1 MSFKENLQ
9 YLRGSRNM
17 TQEQLAML
25 LGVSRQAISK
35 WESEKAYPEM
45 DKLLM
50 LCDMFGVTLD
60 DLVMG
65 DARASAGCG
74 GAGRVDLAADTD
86 GVAASV
92 GVADAAVGAVPGVIG
107 FAASQVAGMSDSGES
122 DVRDTNPNV
131 CASVSGE
138 SDAQGA
144 KTGVQLSVSPESD
157 TRDGTDIPQSVPRH
171 IVQDVVGYDSHMRRF
186 AWLIAI
192 GVAAIILGVAVGM
205 LFSPEGSVL
214 GPSPVNDVLVTVCTL
229 VGAMV
234 GLALLIPAG
243 IMHGDFRRRHPYVQ
257 DFYTNEDKSRASV
270 VLAIGVAIGAVLIL
284 AGVCVRVFC
293 DEFVAD
299 GDAGWP
305 DSVLLAC
312 VAAAVFCFIMSGMT
326 HDKVNVDKYNREAE
340 EESVREGRSVPHP
353 TMSESDRF
361 YSRLTGA
368 ICGVIM
374 LLATVVALLMLF
386 LGTAGSDA
394 DAWMK
399 VFWVPWPIGG
409 VLCGVVDIIVSLVKE
424 ARRR

>member
-17 TQEQLAML
+17 TQEQLAMR

-65 DARASAGCG
+65 DVRASAGCG

-92 GVADAAVGAVPGVIG
+92 GVGDAAVGEVPGVIG
-107 FAASQVAGMSDSGES
+107 FAASQVAGMSD
-122 DVRDTNPNV
+122 
-131 CASVSGE
+131 SGE

-157 TRDGTDIPQSVPRH
+157 TRDGADIPQSVPRH

-386 LGTAGSDA
+386 LGMAGSDV

-409 VLCGVVDIIVSLVKE
+409 VLCGVVGIIVPLVKE

>member
-65 DARASAGCG
+65 DVRASAGCG

-86 GVAASV
+86 GVAVSV
-92 GVADAAVGAVPGVIG
+92 GAADAAVGAVPGVIG
-107 FAASQVAGMSDSGES
+107 FAASQVAGM
-122 DVRDTNPNV
+122 
-131 CASVSGE
+131 SVSGE

-186 AWLIAI
+186 TWLIAI

-229 VGAMV
+229 VGAIV

-257 DFYTNEDKSRASV
+257 DFYTDEDKSRASV

-293 DEFVAD
+293 DELVAD

-386 LGTAGSDA
+386 LGMAGSDV

-409 VLCGVVDIIVSLVKE
+409 VLCGVVGIIMPLVKE

>member
-65 DARASAGCG
+65 DVRASAGCG
-74 GAGRVDLAADTD
+74 GARRVDLAADTD

-107 FAASQVAGMSDSGES
+107 FAASQVAGMSD
-122 DVRDTNPNV
+122 
-131 CASVSGE
+131 SGE

-305 DSVLLAC
+305 DSILLAC

-361 YSRLTGA
+361 YRRLTGA

>member
-25 LGVSRQAISK
+25 LGVSWQAISK
-35 WESEKAYPEM
+35 WESDKAYPEM

-65 DARASAGCG
+65 DVRASAGCG

-86 GVAASV
+86 GAAASV

-107 FAASQVAGMSDSGES
+107 FAASQVAGMSD
-122 DVRDTNPNV
+122 
-131 CASVSGE
+131 SGE

-257 DFYTNEDKSRASV
+257 DFYTDEDKSRASV

-293 DEFVAD
+293 DELVAD

-312 VAAAVFCFIMSGMT
+312 VAAAAFCFIMSGMT

>member
-65 DARASAGCG
+65 DVRASAGCG

-122 DVRDTNPNV
+122 D
-131 CASVSGE
+131 
-138 SDAQGA
+138 AQGA

-186 AWLIAI
+186 TWLIAI

-229 VGAMV
+229 VGAIV

-257 DFYTNEDKSRASV
+257 DFYTDEDKSRASV

-293 DEFVAD
+293 DELVAD

-340 EESVREGRSVPHP
+340 EESVREGRSVPHS

-386 LGTAGSDA
+386 LGMAGSDV

-409 VLCGVVDIIVSLVKE
+409 VLCGVVGIIVPLVKE

>member
-65 DARASAGCG
+65 DVRASAGCG

-92 GVADAAVGAVPGVIG
+92 GVADAAVGEVPGVIG
-107 FAASQVAGMSDSGES
+107 FAASQVAGMSD
-122 DVRDTNPNV
+122 
-131 CASVSGE
+131 SGE

-157 TRDGTDIPQSVPRH
+157 TRDGADIPQSVPRH

-361 YSRLTGA
+361 YRRLTGA

-409 VLCGVVDIIVSLVKE
+409 VLCGVVGIIVPLVKE

>member
-65 DARASAGCG
+65 DVRASAGCG

-107 FAASQVAGMSDSGES
+107 FAASQVAGMS
-122 DVRDTNPNV
+122 
-131 CASVSGE
+131 VSGE

-171 IVQDVVGYDSHMRRF
+171 IGQDVVGYDSHMRRF

-229 VGAMV
+229 VGTIV

-257 DFYTNEDKSRASV
+257 DFYTDEDKSRASV

-284 AGVCVRVFC
+284 AGVCVLVFC
-293 DEFVAD
+293 DELVAD

-340 EESVREGRSVPHP
+340 EESVHEGRSVPHP

-386 LGTAGSDA
+386 LGMAGSDV
-394 DAWMK
+394 DVWMK

-409 VLCGVVDIIVSLVKE
+409 VLCGVVGIIVPLVKE

>member
-65 DARASAGCG
+65 DVHASAGCG

-92 GVADAAVGAVPGVIG
+92 GVGDAAVGEVPGVIG
-107 FAASQVAGMSDSGES
+107 FAASQVAGMSD
-122 DVRDTNPNV
+122 
-131 CASVSGE
+131 SGE

-340 EESVREGRSVPHP
+340 EESAREGRSVPHP

-361 YSRLTGA
+361 YRRLTSA

-374 LLATVVALLMLF
+374 LLATVIALLMLF
-386 LGTAGSDA
+386 LGTAGSDV

-409 VLCGVVDIIVSLVKE
+409 VLCGVVGIIVPLVKE

>member
-35 WESEKAYPEM
+35 WESEKACPEM

-65 DARASAGCG
+65 DVRASAGCG

-107 FAASQVAGMSDSGES
+107 FAASQVAGMSD
-122 DVRDTNPNV
+122 
-131 CASVSGE
+131 SGE

-361 YSRLTGA
+361 YSRLTSA

-374 LLATVVALLMLF
+374 LLATVIALLMLF
-386 LGTAGSDA
+386 LGTAGSDV

-409 VLCGVVDIIVSLVKE
+409 VLCGVVGIIVPLVKE

>member
-65 DARASAGCG
+65 DVRASAGCG

-122 DVRDTNPNV
+122 DV
-131 CASVSGE
+131 
-138 SDAQGA
+138 
-144 KTGVQLSVSPESD
+144 
-157 TRDGTDIPQSVPRH
+157 RDGTDIPQSVPRH

-340 EESVREGRSVPHP
+340 EESAREGRSVPHP

-361 YSRLTGA
+361 YRRLTSA

-374 LLATVVALLMLF
+374 LLATVIALLMLF
-386 LGTAGSDA
+386 LGTAGSDV

-409 VLCGVVDIIVSLVKE
+409 VLCGVVGIIVPLVKE

>member
-65 DARASAGCG
+65 DVRASAGCG

-92 GVADAAVGAVPGVIG
+92 GVGDAAVGEVPGVIG
-107 FAASQVAGMSDSGES
+107 FAASQVAGMSD
-122 DVRDTNPNV
+122 
-131 CASVSGE
+131 SGE

-229 VGAMV
+229 VGAIV

-257 DFYTNEDKSRASV
+257 DFYTDEDKSRASV

-293 DEFVAD
+293 DELVAD

-312 VAAAVFCFIMSGMT
+312 VAAAAFCFIMSGMT

-386 LGTAGSDA
+386 LGMAGSDV

-409 VLCGVVDIIVSLVKE
+409 VLCGVVGIIVPLVKE

>member
-35 WESEKAYPEM
+35 WESEKACPEM

-65 DARASAGCG
+65 DVRASAGCG

-122 DVRDTNPNV
+122 D
-131 CASVSGE
+131 
-138 SDAQGA
+138 AQGA

-186 AWLIAI
+186 TWLIAI
-192 GVAAIILGVAVGM
+192 GVAAIILGVAVGWV
-205 LFSPEGSVL
+205 FSPEGSVL

-229 VGAMV
+229 VGAIV

-257 DFYTNEDKSRASV
+257 DFYTDEDKSRASV

-284 AGVCVRVFC
+284 AGVCVQVFC
-293 DEFVAD
+293 DELVAD

-340 EESVREGRSVPHP
+340 EESVREGRSVPHS

-386 LGTAGSDA
+386 LGMAGSDV

-409 VLCGVVDIIVSLVKE
+409 VLCGVVGIIVPLVKE

>member
-65 DARASAGCG
+65 DVRASAGCG

-107 FAASQVAGMSDSGES
+107 FAASQVAGM
-122 DVRDTNPNV
+122 
-131 CASVSGE
+131 SVSGE

-229 VGAMV
+229 VGAIV

-257 DFYTNEDKSRASV
+257 DFYTDEDKSRASV

-293 DEFVAD
+293 DELVAD

-312 VAAAVFCFIMSGMT
+312 VAAAAFCFIMSGMT

-386 LGTAGSDA
+386 LGMAGSDV

-409 VLCGVVDIIVSLVKE
+409 VLCGVVVIIVPLVKE

>member
-1 MSFKENLQ
+1 MAVVKLGNKVKTNLPNTIRYVINPEKNDGGRLVYASYSSERHDANMLAEPMIRDLERCANGLRKDGVLALHLKHSFSPDEHVNAEQVHEMGVMLAEAIWKLDERADMSFKENLQ

-65 DARASAGCG
+65 DVRASAGCG

-92 GVADAAVGAVPGVIG
+92 GVADVAVGAVPGVIG

-157 TRDGTDIPQSVPRH
+157 MRGGRQ
-171 IVQDVVGYDSHMRRF
+171 VG
-186 AWLIAI
+186 WN
-192 GVAAIILGVAVGM
+192 
-205 LFSPEGSVL
+205 P
-214 GPSPVNDVLVTVCTL
+214 
-229 VGAMV
+229 
-234 GLALLIPAG
+234 
-243 IMHGDFRRRHPYVQ
+243 
-257 DFYTNEDKSRASV
+257 
-270 VLAIGVAIGAVLIL
+270 
-284 AGVCVRVFC
+284 
-293 DEFVAD
+293 
-299 GDAGWP
+299 
-305 DSVLLAC
+305 
-312 VAAAVFCFIMSGMT
+312 
-326 HDKVNVDKYNREAE
+326 
-340 EESVREGRSVPHP
+340 
-353 TMSESDRF
+353 
-361 YSRLTGA
+361 
-368 ICGVIM
+368 
-374 LLATVVALLMLF
+374 
-386 LGTAGSDA
+386 
-394 DAWMK
+394 
-399 VFWVPWPIGG
+399 
-409 VLCGVVDIIVSLVKE
+409 
-424 ARRR
+424 

>member
-35 WESEKAYPEM
+35 WESGKAYPEM

-65 DARASAGCG
+65 DVRASAGCG
-74 GAGRVDLAADTD
+74 GARRVDLAADTD

-107 FAASQVAGMSDSGES
+107 FAASQVAGMSD
-122 DVRDTNPNV
+122 
-131 CASVSGE
+131 SGE

-361 YSRLTGA
+361 YRRLTGA

>member
-65 DARASAGCG
+65 DVRASAGCG

-122 DVRDTNPNV
+122 D
-131 CASVSGE
+131 
-138 SDAQGA
+138 AQGA

-186 AWLIAI
+186 TWLIAI
-192 GVAAIILGVAVGM
+192 GVAAIILGVAVGV
-205 LFSPEGSVL
+205 LFLPEGSVL

-229 VGAMV
+229 VGAIV

-257 DFYTNEDKSRASV
+257 DFYTDEDKSRASV

-284 AGVCVRVFC
+284 AGVCVLVFC
-293 DEFVAD
+293 DELVAD

-312 VAAAVFCFIMSGMT
+312 VAVAVFCFIMSGMT

-386 LGTAGSDA
+386 LGMAGSDV

-409 VLCGVVDIIVSLVKE
+409 VLCGVVGIIVPLVKE

>member
-35 WESEKAYPEM
+35 WESDKAYPEM

-50 LCDMFGVTLD
+50 LRDMFGVTLD

-65 DARASAGCG
+65 DVRASAGCG

-107 FAASQVAGMSDSGES
+107 FAASQVAGM
-122 DVRDTNPNV
+122 
-131 CASVSGE
+131 SVSGE

-214 GPSPVNDVLVTVCTL
+214 GPSPVDDVLVTVCTL

-340 EESVREGRSVPHP
+340 EESAREGRSVPHP

-361 YSRLTGA
+361 YRRLTSA

-374 LLATVVALLMLF
+374 LLATVIALLMLF
-386 LGTAGSDA
+386 LGTAGSDV

-409 VLCGVVDIIVSLVKE
+409 VLCGVVGIIVPLVKE

>member
-65 DARASAGCG
+65 DVRASAGCG

-92 GVADAAVGAVPGVIG
+92 GVGDAAVGEVPGVIG
-107 FAASQVAGMSDSGES
+107 FAASQVAGMSD
-122 DVRDTNPNV
+122 
-131 CASVSGE
+131 SGE

-157 TRDGTDIPQSVPRH
+157 TRDGADIPQSVPRH

-305 DSVLLAC
+305 GSVLLAC

-386 LGTAGSDA
+386 LGMAGSDV

-409 VLCGVVDIIVSLVKE
+409 VLCGVVGIIVPLVKE

>member
-65 DARASAGCG
+65 DVRASAGCG

-92 GVADAAVGAVPGVIG
+92 GVGDAAVGEVPGVIG
-107 FAASQVAGMSDSGES
+107 FAASQVAGMSD
-122 DVRDTNPNV
+122 
-131 CASVSGE
+131 SGE

-257 DFYTNEDKSRASV
+257 DFYTDEDKSRASV
-270 VLAIGVAIGAVLIL
+270 VLAIGVAIGSVLIL

-361 YSRLTGA
+361 YRRLTGA

>member
-65 DARASAGCG
+65 DVRASAGCG

-107 FAASQVAGMSDSGES
+107 FAASQVAGMSD
-122 DVRDTNPNV
+122 
-131 CASVSGE
+131 SGE

-361 YSRLTGA
+361 YRRLTGA